1 MDTATVGR
9 PLVRAPRRPP
19 GRNPA
24 ISARFIVPRLQ
35 ALRDAGMSYDQIATL
50 ANVSRKGISRLLV
63 DDEPKVRLSTAQAIL
78 AIEPAEQRPAP
89 TLLVESGATRRR
101 IQALVVHGYPL
112 RSLGIRSGQSR
123 SLMDSLL
130 RRPQVQ
136 YQTAEMIRLLY
147 AQLAFR
153 KPAYP
158 DNYARAHA
166 ARSSR
171 DARAK
176 GWLGP
181 LDWEDITEGIPAL
194 PDEVAASASGEP
206 EPAEIIDDVA
216 IDLFLA
222 GADVSLTIA
231 ERSEAILRIID
242 EGGTETQARVRAG
255 VHSREVKRVLAERAS
270 ALATVGDDGDRG
282 PGDTGDTGAHAT
294 DETLEARAA

>member
-63 DDEPKVRLSTAQAIL
+63 DDDPKVRLSTAQAIL

-136 YQTAEMIRLLY
+136 FQTAEMIRLLY

-181 LDWEDITEGIPAL
+181 LDWEDIREGIPAL
-194 PDEVAASASGEP
+194 MDEVAASVSGEPEP
-206 EPAEIIDDVA
+206 EPAEIIDEVA

-231 ERSEAILRIID
+231 ERSEVILRIID

-255 VHSREVKRVLAERAS
+255 VHSREVKRVLAERAA
-270 ALATVGDDGDRG
+270 ALAAVGDDGDNG
-282 PGDTGDTGAHAT
+282 PGDIGAHAT